1 MDPLTAILVLIG
13 TTISNVLSIFYI
25 RRTDQGKALPAS
37 FFASLLVLI
46 GGSIV
51 IIYVENKLYLI
62 PAIFGTFLGT
72 FISIKYD
79 THIKKHFKKFK
90 RRR

>member
-1 MDPLTAILVLIG
+1 MDLFTALLVLVG
-13 TTISNVLSIFYI
+13 TTLSNILSIFYI

-37 FFASLLVLI
+37 FYASFLLLI
-46 GGSIV
+46 GGSVV

-79 THIKKHFKKFK
+79 THLKKHLTRK
-90 RRR
+90 RRK